1 MKTGAFVCSCG
12 ETCDVDL
19 EGVRESVEGVDVV
32 ASSRLLCEDG
42 LAAMEQVVDEYELD
56 QFLVTAPEERC
67 KRKFREFAVQKGLHP
82 EAAAFVNHRE
92 GAGWVHD
99 EPAATEKTARLLNA
113 RRVALEEEAV
123 SRSVSREAGKSV
135 AVVGDAETAAALA
148 DTADVTLV
156 ADGREFADTDA
167 DFDDVTVERGRVVG
181 VEGRYG
187 DFEIALE
194 ARVTDD
200 CIGCMECVR
209 RGPDDGV
216 TRLPVDIS
224 PETAAAATGDSP
236 AGEDGAAGDDPTV
249 ADGGTPG
256 WVECCPT
263 DAIELGG
270 VERTIAADQI
280 VYPGA
285 DRETRGGRVG
295 FYTGPVDAA
304 TVAAVEDLLGGVEK
318 PKHLDLDMDVCA
330 SGESSQMGCNECVEA
345 CPHGAV
351 ERPRIDEVE
360 FDEVACQDCGAC
372 TSACPTGA
380 TKLREPSNR
389 RVAREV
395 EALLEDPNSGGW
407 LFGGS
412 DPIGEQV
419 VAFVCSERAARALR
433 EYGRDATAEG
443 AEFEYHP
450 VLPVSMPCADAVGEA
465 HAMHALAAG
474 ADGVAV
480 VGCGGDCQHSGP
492 DPKAELV
499 DRLNCASA
507 DLGLGERAT
516 FLAPDPEDAA
526 GFAESLDEFVDGL
539 DESPVPAGEYEAT
552 GGIADED
559 RPNPEFDSHGWT
571 VESVRA
577 ILDHA
582 DPERE
587 VIRGLKDFGRMEVSD
602 DCALTPTCTNLCPTD
617 AIRRR
622 EGNLEFNHER
632 CVNCG
637 LCEEGCPETA
647 IEMRDGLDLSLL
659 PENRERPSG
668 DADGEPD
675 DPAWTTVM
683 EGEMRE
689 CVRCGKPFTSEASA
703 EKIEGEVGGMVAG
716 LAPDSDHSVFEYCGD
731 CRARLLFEG

>member
-1 MKTGAFVCSCG
+1 MNTGVFVCSCAD
-12 ETCDVDL
+12 TCDVDL
-19 EGVRESVEGVDVV
+19 EGVREGVEDVDVV

-42 LAAMEQVVDEYELD
+42 LAAMDRVVDEYELD
-56 QFLVTAPEERC
+56 QLVVTAAESRC
-67 KRKFREFAVQKGLHP
+67 KQTFRELAAEKGLHP
-82 EAAAFVNHRE
+82 DAAAFVDHRE

-113 RRVALEEEAV
+113 RFAGLREEAV
-123 SRSVSREAGKSV
+123 SRSVSREAGRSV
-135 AVVGDAETAAALA
+135 AVVGDPETAAALA

-156 ADGREFADTDA
+156 ADGEDFADSDA
-167 DFDDVTVERGRVVG
+167 DLDDVTIERGRVAG
-181 VEGRYG
+181 VDGRYG
-187 DFEIALE
+187 DFEIALDS
-194 ARVTDD
+194 RVTED
-200 CIGCMECVR
+200 CVGCMECVR
-209 RGPDDGV
+209 KGPDAGV

-224 PETAAAATGDSP
+224 LKAAAA
-236 AGEDGAAGDDPTV
+236 AGDGASETTDGETA
-249 ADGGTPG
+249 ADGGTPE

-263 DAIELGG
+263 DAIDLSG
-270 VERTIAADQI
+270 VERTISADQV

-295 FYTGPVDAA
+295 FYTGPIDAG
-304 TVAAVEDLLGGVEK
+304 TIAAVEDLLGGVEK
-318 PKHLDLDMDVCA
+318 PKHLDLEMDVCA

-351 ERPRIDEVE
+351 ERPRIDAVE

-389 RVAREV
+389 RIAREV
-395 EALLEDPNSGGW
+395 EALLEPPDSGGW
-407 LFGGS
+407 LFGGN

-419 VAFVCSERAARALR
+419 VAFVCSERARRALR
-433 EYGRDATAEG
+433 TYGREARSAGEDGGDAD
-443 AEFEYHP
+443 FSYHP
-450 VLPVSMPCADAVGEA
+450 ILPVSVPCADAVGEA

-474 ADGVAV
+474 ADGVAL
-480 VGCGGDCQHSGP
+480 VGCGDECQHSGP

-499 DRLNCASA
+499 ERVNRAA
-507 DLGLGERAT
+507 RDLGLGERAT
-516 FLAPDPEDAA
+516 FLAPDPSDPETFAA
-526 GFAESLDEFVDGL
+526 SLDEFAEAVG
-539 DESPVPAGEYEAT
+539 ESPVPAGEYEAT
-552 GGIADED
+552 GRIADED
-559 RPNPEFDSHGWT
+559 RPNPEFDGHGWT
-571 VESVRA
+571 LESVRA

-587 VIRGLKDFGRMEVSD
+587 VIRGLTDFGRMAVSD

-622 EGNLEFNHER
+622 EGDLQFNHQR
-632 CVNCG
+632 CVDCG
-637 LCEEGCPETA
+637 LCEQGCPESA
-647 IEMRDGLDLSLL
+647 IAMRDGLDLSLL
-659 PENRERPSG
+659 PENRAAEVE
-668 DADGEPD
+668 DGE
-675 DPAWTTVM
+675 DPAWVTVM

-689 CVRCGKPFTSEASA
+689 CVRCGDPFASEASA
-703 EKIEGEVGGMVAG
+703 EKIEGEVGDMVAG

>member
-1 MKTGAFVCSCG
+1 MKTGAFVCSCA

-19 EGVRESVEGVDVV
+19 EGVREGVEGVDVV
-32 ASSRLLCEDG
+32 ASSSLLCEDG
-42 LAAMEQVVDEYELD
+42 LAAMEQVIDEYDLD
-56 QFLVTAPEERC
+56 QLVVTATESRC
-67 KRKFREFAVQKGLHP
+67 KRKFRDLAAKKGLHP
-82 EAAAFVNHRE
+82 EAAAFVDHRE

-99 EPAATEKTARLLNA
+99 EPAATEKTARLLTA
-113 RRVALEEEAV
+113 RFEGLKEEAV
-123 SRSVSREAGKSV
+123 SRSVSREAGRSV
-135 AVVGDAETAAALA
+135 AVVGDPETATALA

-156 ADGREFADTDA
+156 ADGREFADVDA
-167 DFDDVTVERGRVVG
+167 DLDDVTIERGRVVG
-181 VEGRYG
+181 VDGRYG
-187 DFEIALE
+187 DFEIALG

-200 CIGCMECVR
+200 CIGCMKCVR
-209 RGPDDGV
+209 KGPDEGV
-216 TRLPVDIS
+216 TRRPVDIS
-224 PETAAAATGDSP
+224 PEVAEAASGR
-236 AGEDGAAGDDPTV
+236 EE
-249 ADGGTPG
+249 

-263 DAIELGG
+263 DAIELSG
-270 VERTIAADQI
+270 VERTIGVDQV
-280 VYPGA
+280 VYPDA
-285 DRETRGGRVG
+285 DSETRGGRLG
-295 FYTGPVDAA
+295 FYTGPIDAG
-304 TVAAVEDLLGGVEK
+304 TIAAVEDLLGGVEK
-318 PKHLDLDMDVCA
+318 PKHLDLEMDVCA

-351 ERPRIDEVE
+351 ERPRIDEVA

-395 EALLEDPNSGGW
+395 EALLEPGDSGGW

-419 VAFVCSERAARALR
+419 VAFVCSERARRTLR
-433 EYGRDATAEG
+433 EYGREAAVGNGSAGFT
-443 AEFEYHP
+443 YHP
-450 VLPVSMPCADAVGEA
+450 ILPVSVPCADAVGEA

-474 ADGVAV
+474 ADGVAL
-480 VGCGGDCQHSGP
+480 VGCGDDCQHSGP

-499 DRLNCASA
+499 SRLNRATG

-516 FLAPDPEDAA
+516 FLAPDPDDAE
-526 GFAESLDEFVDGL
+526 GFAESLDEFVGSL
-539 DESPVPAGEYEAT
+539 GESPVPAGDYEAT

-571 VESVRA
+571 LESVRA
-577 ILDHA
+577 ILEHS

-587 VIRGLKDFGRMEVSD
+587 VIRGLKDFGRMEVTD

-622 EGNLEFNHER
+622 EGNLEFDHER

-647 IEMRDGLDLSLL
+647 ITMHDGLDLSLL
-659 PENRERPSG
+659 PENREG
-668 DADGEPD
+668 IAGEDGRPD

-703 EKIEGEVGGMVAG
+703 EKIEGEVGEMVAG
-716 LAPDSDHSVFEYCGD
+716 LAPDSDHNVFEYCGD
-731 CRARLLFEG
+731 CRARLLFER